1 MTPQEKQVFSKLF
14 PKTELGTHEIALAS
28 VKELQKSISDIN
40 GGISEV
46 EKRGNQLASELGKA
60 QQTKNALGDSVKSIL
75 SYGQFV
81 KTQIDEFKK
90 QANDLGLD
98 ANNVKEIKTLE
109 DLQKSI
115 KDYQTFYNQLGTI
128 PTF

>member
-115 KDYQTFYNQLGTI
+115 KDYQTFYNKLGTI

>member
-1 MTPQEKQVFSKLF
+1 MTPNEKQVFSKLF
-14 PKTELGTHEIALAS
+14 KTELAS

-40 GGISEV
+40 SGIGSV
-46 EKRGNQLASELGKA
+46 EKIGNQLASELAKA

-98 ANNVKEIKTLE
+98 ANNVKEINTLE
-109 DLQKSI
+109 NLQKSI
-115 KDYQTFYNQLGTI
+115 KDYQTFFNQLGKI

>member
-14 PKTELGTHEIALAS
+14 KTELAS

-40 GGISEV
+40 SGIGSV
-46 EKRGNQLASELGKA
+46 EKIGNQLASELAKA

-90 QANDLGLD
+90 QANDLGLE
-98 ANNVKEIKTLE
+98 ANNVKEINTLE
-109 DLQKSI
+109 NLQKSI
-115 KDYQTFYNQLGTI
+115 KDYQTFFNQLGKI

>member
-1 MTPQEKQVFSKLF
+1 VTFSFYTTSK
-14 PKTELGTHEIALAS
+14 K
-28 VKELQKSISDIN
+28 
-40 GGISEV
+40 
-46 EKRGNQLASELGKA
+46 
-60 QQTKNALGDSVKSIL
+60 L